1 MNTFALPLINVAAA
15 VWVGAIVFQAFF
27 VAPVL
32 FRQVAGADASR
43 VLRALF
49 PRFYW
54 LGLGCG
60 GAMLVGTIAAG
71 LAGRTDGPAGW
82 LLPAI
87 VAMLL
92 AEVVSLWLV
101 PRINAARD
109 AGAAGAGRFRTLHA
123 LSVALTLAVLL
134 LGIAI
139 LVALAR
145 GTT

>member
-1 MNTFALPLINVAAA
+1 MNTVALPLVNVAAA
-15 VWVGAIVFQAFF
+15 VWVGAIVFQSFF

-32 FRQVAGADASR
+32 FRQVSGPDASR

-60 GAMLVGTIAAG
+60 AAMVAGILAAG
-71 LAGRTDGPAGW
+71 LAGPAAGGTGW
-82 LLPAI
+82 LLPAT
-87 VAMLL
+87 ALMLL
-92 AEVVSLWLV
+92 AEALSLWLV

-109 AGAAGAGRFRTLHA
+109 AGDAGAARFRSLHA

-134 LGIAI
+134 LGLAI

-145 GTT
+145 ETA

>member
-1 MNTFALPLINVAAA
+1 MNSFALPLINVAAA
-15 VWVGAIVFQAFF
+15 IWVGAIVFQSFF

-32 FRQVAGADASR
+32 FRQVSGADASR

-60 GAMLVGTIAAG
+60 AAMLAGVLAAG
-71 LAGRTDGPAGW
+71 QVGGGAGW
-82 LLPAI
+82 LLPAA

-92 AEVVSLWLV
+92 AEALSLWLV

-109 AGAAGAGRFRTLHA
+109 AGKAGAGRFRTLHA
-123 LSVALTLAVLL
+123 LSFALTLAVLL

-145 GTT
+145 GIS

>member
-1 MNTFALPLINVAAA
+1 MDTFALPLVNVAVAI
-15 VWVGAIVFQAFF
+15 WVGAIVFQSFF

-32 FRQVAGADASR
+32 FRQVTGADASR

-60 GAMLVGTIAAG
+60 VAMLAGMLGAG
-71 LAGRTDGPAGW
+71 LADRSDGDAGW
-82 LLPAI
+82 LLSAT
-87 VAMLL
+87 VLMLL
-92 AEVVSLWLV
+92 AEVFSLWLV

-109 AGAAGAGRFRTLHA
+109 AGAAGAGRFRTLHG
-123 LSVALTLAVLL
+123 LSVALTLLVLI

-145 GTT
+145 GMT

>member
-1 MNTFALPLINVAAA
+1 MDSLALPLINVAAA
-15 VWVGAIVFQAFF
+15 IWVGAIVFQSFF

-43 VLRALF
+43 FLRALF

-60 GAMLVGTIAAG
+60 AAMLAGTAAVGS
-71 LAGRTDGPAGW
+71 AGRADGPAGW
-82 LLPAI
+82 LLPAT

-92 AEVVSLWLV
+92 AEAVSLWLV

-109 AGAAGAGRFRTLHA
+109 AGAAGAGRFRALHG

-145 GTT
+145 GTI

>member
-15 VWVGAIVFQAFF
+15 IWVGAIVFQSFF

-32 FRQVAGADASR
+32 FRQVSGADASR
-43 VLRALF
+43 FLRALF

-60 GAMLVGTIAAG
+60 AAMLAGMLAAG
-71 LAGRTDGPAGW
+71 LAGQADGGAGW
-82 LLPAI
+82 LLPAT

-92 AEVVSLWLV
+92 AEAVSLWLV

-109 AGAAGAGRFRTLHA
+109 AGEAGAGRFRTLHA

-145 GTT
+145 GMS